1 MNIDIID
8 TAADMTRVFDA
19 APEHRR
25 DLIRHMWSPMVG
37 MYHFIP
43 GEIDMALI
51 HQQNFGFPGSCP
63 TEALREGLD
72 ALIQANAWGRMR
84 HALER
89 GVESLKTANPDLCVP
104 DLKVLLLLGDPANGH
119 FMEEVQGLSAFGGI
133 SGYIAVTVWPTD
145 EVLNRLEAIVVHEL
159 HHNVRYSPGGVVWDP
174 ATVTVGEHVVAEGL
188 ADIFAT
194 ELYGQDGYT
203 HFVDDH
209 TRDDDRVLAKVTS
222 GLQVT
227 GMQDFAAWVLGDKI
241 ARLFGADP
249 VGLPTGAGYAAGV
262 RLVGEYL
269 RLHGG
274 TAASNVHALAETIL
288 SDVLPRLGLGN
299 E

>member
-1 MNIDIID
+1 MSD
-8 TAADMTRVFDA
+8 
-19 APEHRR
+19 
-25 DLIRHMWSPMVG
+25 S
-37 MYHFIP
+37 
-43 GEIDMALI
+43 
-51 HQQNFGFPGSCP
+51 
-63 TEALREGLD
+63 GLD
-72 ALIQANAWGRMR
+72 IPLTLPGCAA
-84 HALER
+84 
-89 GVESLKTANPDLCVP
+89 
-104 DLKVLLLLGDPANGH
+104 
-119 FMEEVQGLSAFGGI
+119 
-133 SGYIAVTVWPTD
+133 
-145 EVLNRLEAIVVHEL
+145 
-159 HHNVRYSPGGVVWDP
+159 SPKKCQQPPGQQ
-174 ATVTVGEHVVAEGL
+174 HL